1 MTTQLTI
8 PPTIYIIPVSVLVHW
23 SESRQFQDET
33 IYAFYYF
40 EKIALETAMNNLAGG
55 YDKTRITV
63 FLSDNSEYQCRLDL
77 GVGNNDLGFSDR
89 CLAMKAYHQQ
99 HYIRGDRKEQ
109 EIDSNY
115 LALIQTISR
124 YNIDE
129 AFVMRA
135 RKHVADH
142 LEQGRVEKER
152 TDKAIT
158 HFNLEAQN
166 EYQARTKSFQA
177 SLQVP
182 SWANAV
188 IIATFT
194 EHDEVASDPY
204 SDYYQSKTTRTIILA
219 WSKHTRMLFP
229 ELRKA
234 CLNHADTCYMNNKEQ
249 SKEHR
254 QNYSMGVGYLLTD
267 NDYIRNGWHIKK
279 HVLPSHDKAKQVP
292 LGELALKL

>member
-8 PPTIYIIPVSVLVHW
+8 PPVIYITPVSVLVHW

-33 IYAFYYF
+33 IYAFYDF
-40 EKIALETAMNNLAGG
+40 EKIALEPAMNNLAGG

-77 GVGNNDLGFSDR
+77 GIGNNDLGFSDR
-89 CLAMKAYHQQ
+89 CLAMKEYHQQ
-99 HYIRGDRKEQ
+99 HYIKGDRKEQ

-115 LALIQTISR
+115 LALIQKISH
-124 YNIDE
+124 YSIDE
-129 AFVMRA
+129 AFVMQA
-135 RKHVADH
+135 RKHVADR
-142 LEQGRVEKER
+142 LEQECVEKER
-152 TDKAIT
+152 VDKAII
-158 HFNLEAQN
+158 HFNQEAQN
-166 EYQARTKSFQA
+166 EYLVRTKLFQA

-188 IIATFT
+188 IIATYT
-194 EHDEVASDPY
+194 VHDEITSDPH
-204 SDYYQSKTTRTIILA
+204 SDYYQSTRTRTIILA

-254 QNYSMGVGYLLTD
+254 QNFSMGAGYFLTD

-279 HVLPSHDKAKQVP
+279 HVLPSHDKALQVP
-292 LGELALKL
+292 LGELVAPL